1 MTLSYQAASRERPLR
16 LPLHFAERRILLT
29 VLDLFAVNAAL
40 LLTLGVRSPQG
51 LHLGVVVRQP
61 LWFLILSAI
70 WLAAAHAVDLYE
82 TRIAG
87 RFVTSLPAVAKAGL
101 VTVFLYLLVPYIT
114 PALPTHRIMLV
125 SFPLLLISTVI
136 LGRCIYMLVLP
147 KPAYERHALIV
158 GAGWA
163 GRTIAQAMLENGQI
177 DYTVVGFVDDDPK
190 KAGKFVPVVGE
201 SALAPPPGRDP
212 PRGMAAENFPVLGN
226 RRSIR
231 DLIGQHHVSTLI
243 LAITDEVDSDLMQI
257 LMDCV
262 EKGAEMIPMP
272 VIYEQITG
280 RVPVEHVGDRWY
292 AALPIHPKVTGG
304 LWQITKRFMDVVLGL
319 FGLICLVV
327 VTPFVAVAIVLD
339 SWGPVF
345 YLQERVGKGGRIF
358 RTYKFRSMARDAE
371 QEGAVWAQERDPRA
385 TRVGRILR
393 ATHLDE
399 WPQFLNVVR
408 GDMSVVGPRPE
419 RPEFVERFVEE
430 IPIYRLRHTLKP
442 GMAGWGLIRQGYAG
456 TKEDVLIRLQYDLYY
471 IKHQSLWLDLFII
484 VKTIVHAV
492 TLKGR

>member
-177 DYTVVGFVDDDPK
+177 DYAVVGFVDDDPK

-243 LAITDEVDSDLMQI
+243 LAITDEVDSDMMQI

-292 AALPIHPKVTGG
+292 AALPIHPKVT
-304 LWQITKRFMDVVLGL
+304 
-319 FGLICLVV
+319 
-327 VTPFVAVAIVLD
+327 
-339 SWGPVF
+339 
-345 YLQERVGKGGRIF
+345 
-358 RTYKFRSMARDAE
+358 
-371 QEGAVWAQERDPRA
+371 
-385 TRVGRILR
+385 
-393 ATHLDE
+393 
-399 WPQFLNVVR
+399 
-408 GDMSVVGPRPE
+408 
-419 RPEFVERFVEE
+419 
-430 IPIYRLRHTLKP
+430 
-442 GMAGWGLIRQGYAG
+442 
-456 TKEDVLIRLQYDLYY
+456 
-471 IKHQSLWLDLFII
+471 
-484 VKTIVHAV
+484 
-492 TLKGR
+492 